1 MQVRCCSQNP
11 FLSIFQFLRGASMIG
26 EGTPHQKKIR
36 SWSSYHCGKGF
47 EVKKTK
53 PCILR

>member
-1 MQVRCCSQNP
+1 MQVRCCPQNP
-11 FLSIFQFLRGASMIG
+11 FLSIFQFLRGASMNG
-26 EGTPHQKKIR
+26 EGTPQQKIR
-36 SWSSYHCGKGF
+36 SWSSYHCNKGF